1 MAAHGR
7 FSILRRCPVRLN
19 LRRRVRPA
27 TGPPCPPCAI
37 LQHLNIGIWA
47 YIPKCAKVAVGR
59 RARLVQLCRVRFFGL
74 PDTRSVPGNSMS
86 MTLCL
91 HDGACPHLRNSGR
104 EQPCAIGNTRGAV
117 RTNCPVRA
125 CMLYRTRLMYRYR
138 APVMAPPS
146 TLRYCPHMPHVR
158 SMPESARL
166 HVDSTQPVNIILENA
181 R

>member
-59 RARLVQLCRVRFFGL
+59 RARLVAVVPSKILRPARYAQRAGELHEHDALSTRRRL
-74 PDTRSVPGNSMS
+74 PPAEFRK
-86 MTLCL
+86 
-91 HDGACPHLRNSGR
+91 
-104 EQPCAIGNTRGAV
+104 PCAIGGIHAV
-117 RTNCPVRA
+117 PCERTAPCCVYAVSYATDVSVP
-125 CMLYRTRLMYRYR
+125 RTRDGAAQHIAIL
-138 APVMAPPS
+138 
-146 TLRYCPHMPHVR
+146 PHMPHVR